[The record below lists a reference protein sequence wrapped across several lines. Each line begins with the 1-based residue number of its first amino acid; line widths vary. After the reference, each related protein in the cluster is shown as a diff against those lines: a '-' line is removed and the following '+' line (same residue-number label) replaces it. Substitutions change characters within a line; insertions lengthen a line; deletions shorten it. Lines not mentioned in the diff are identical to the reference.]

1 MPGGDFSTVFDGTV
15 SDPEGSGTFS
25 VALVSGQNYTMTLG
39 NNGNISSVGGLSGT
53 AGARSFVDWNISYNA
68 VPEPYPSGVG
78 RSQAA
83 AAVRATLRKVF
94 QFHGKSSSIR

>member
-39 NNGNISSVGGLSGT
+39 NNGNISSDGGLSGK

-68 VPEPYPSGVG
+68 VPEPGTWALMIG
-78 RSQAA
+78 GFGLAGALLRRRR
-83 AAVRATLRKVF
+83 AVT
-94 QFHGKSSSIR
+94 G